1 MIVSTGFYF
10 KRDFMIR
17 KLPTWLSESILWLK
31 RLMIITGIYFY
42 AAHLIAS
49 IVDSRLRLF
58 ELNGASYSLIN
69 ESVIGDEV
77 NAKIAYD
84 KRK

>member
-1 MIVSTGFYF
+1 MN
-10 KRDFMIR
+10 K
-17 KLPTWLSESILWLK
+17 KLPAFLTESILWLK

-42 AAHLIAS
+42 SAHLIAS
-49 IVDSRLRLF
+49 IVESRLRLF

-69 ESVIGDEV
+69 ESIVGEEV
-77 NAKIAYD
+77 NARVAYE

>member
-1 MIVSTGFYF
+1 MKAKASKFF
-10 KRDFMIR
+10 E
-17 KLPTWLSESILWLK
+17 ESALWLK

-42 AAHLIAS
+42 CAHFIAA
-49 IVDSRLRLF
+49 IVESRLRLF

-69 ESVIGDEV
+69 ESIIGAEV
-77 NAKIAYD
+77 DARVAYE

>member
-1 MIVSTGFYF
+1 MT
-10 KRDFMIR
+10 K
-17 KLPTWLSESILWLK
+17 KLPAFLTESILWLK

-42 AAHLIAS
+42 SAHFVAS
-49 IVDSRLRLF
+49 IVESRLRLF

-69 ESVIGDEV
+69 ESIIGEEV
-77 NAKIAYD
+77 SARVAYE

>member
-1 MIVSTGFYF
+1 MN
-10 KRDFMIR
+10 K
-17 KLPTWLSESILWLK
+17 KLNTFFLESISWLK

-42 AAHLIAS
+42 SAHLIAS
-49 IVDSRLRLF
+49 IVESRLRLF

-69 ESVIGDEV
+69 ESIVGEEV
-77 NAKIAYD
+77 NARVAYE

>member
-1 MIVSTGFYF
+1 MN
-10 KRDFMIR
+10 K
-17 KLPTWLSESILWLK
+17 KLPAWLTESVLWLK

-42 AAHLIAS
+42 AAHFIAS

-58 ELNGASYSLIN
+58 ELNGASYSLVN
-69 ESVIGDEV
+69 ESIIGDEV
-77 NAKIAYD
+77 SAKVAYE

>member
-1 MIVSTGFYF
+1 MT
-10 KRDFMIR
+10 R
-17 KLPTWLSESILWLK
+17 KLPSWLTESILWLK

-42 AAHLIAS
+42 GAHFIAS

-69 ESVIGDEV
+69 ESIVGEEV
-77 NAKIAYD
+77 NARVAYE

>member
-1 MIVSTGFYF
+1 MN
-10 KRDFMIR
+10 K
-17 KLPTWLSESILWLK
+17 KLPAFLTESILWLK

-42 AAHLIAS
+42 GAHLIAS
-49 IVDSRLRLF
+49 IVESRLRLF

-77 NAKIAYD
+77 NARVAYE